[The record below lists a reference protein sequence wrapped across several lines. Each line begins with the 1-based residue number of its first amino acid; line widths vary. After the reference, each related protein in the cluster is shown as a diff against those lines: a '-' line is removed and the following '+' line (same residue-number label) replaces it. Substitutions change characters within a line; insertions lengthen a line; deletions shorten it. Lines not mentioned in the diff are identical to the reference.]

1 MSQGPLKNWVDDL
14 LGRKE
19 YHRYLEKE
27 TRKSRIQGQL
37 LAILNTFC
45 AMFYLVWCLLNANW
59 KVWYF
64 FIPFFL
70 TEVAFFILFILW
82 GHLLWNKRH
91 HAPAG
96 LDRPVGMSV
105 DIYIPCCGEPLDII
119 EQTVT
124 ACVRITYQNKNI
136 YILDDEGQDSVR
148 EMAERAGV
156 NYIRRASHE
165 NRKAGNLN
173 HALAQ
178 TSGDLILALDAD
190 QVPAPDIID
199 HIIGYFS
206 LPHVAFVQTPQSFS
220 LPEND
225 PWGNSDEVFYKVMQP
240 GKDYDNAA
248 ISCGSGVMYRRKALE
263 EIGGFSTWNLVED
276 LHTSMNFHDR
286 CWKSVFHE
294 VSYTKGTAPVDP
306 AGNLKQ
312 RWQWATD
319 SLRMFFWDNPLF
331 RKGLS
336 LYQKL
341 QYFHFGYNYL
351 VFGFFLPI
359 FFVLPIW
366 SLFSHQ
372 FMLDAPPWAYLLA
385 RFPYF
390 CVYIFTNQLLTDRI
404 HSFKA
409 FQVQAGL
416 FGAYFD
422 AIITALGAKNSLPH
436 YTVTNKQAFVGGFLS
451 RLYCCLP
458 HVIFSGLSFA
468 AIVYGVVTIKGD
480 FWFLAVNIFW
490 CTWVIVLLSRFIC
503 LSLFPRVL
511 IKPD

>member
-1 MSQGPLKNWVDDL
+1 MPQKPFKDWVDDL

-27 TRKSRIQGQL
+27 TRTSRIQGQL
-37 LAILNTFC
+37 LAIANTGC
-45 AMFYLVWCLLNANW
+45 ALFYLVWCLLHANW
-59 KVWYF
+59 SVWYLF
-64 FIPFFL
+64 VPFFV

-96 LDRPVGMSV
+96 LERPVDLSV
-105 DIYIPCCGEPLDII
+105 DIFIPCCGEPLDII
-119 EQTVT
+119 ERTVT
-124 ACVRITYQNKNI
+124 AATLLSCQKKIVH
-136 YILDDEGQDSVR
+136 ILDDGAQENVR
-148 EMAERAGV
+148 ELAERLGV
-156 NYIRRASHE
+156 NYIRREVRE

-173 HALAQ
+173 HALAL

-190 QVPAPDIID
+190 QVAAPEIID
-199 HIIGYFS
+199 RIISYFS
-206 LPHVAFVQTPQSFS
+206 LPYIAFVQTPQTFD

-248 ISCGSGVMYRRKALE
+248 ISCGSGVIYRRKALE

-276 LHTSMNFHDR
+276 LHTSMNLHDR

-294 VSYTKGTAPVDP
+294 VPYTKGTAPVDP

-331 RKGLS
+331 RKGLTID
-336 LYQKL
+336 QKL

-351 VFGFFLPI
+351 VFGIFMPI

-366 SLFSHQ
+366 SLFTHQ
-372 FMLDAPPWAYLLA
+372 FMLNASPLTYLIA

-390 CVYIFTNQLLTDRI
+390 CVYILTNQLLTDKI
-404 HSFKA
+404 HSFKS

-416 FGAYFD
+416 FGAYFN
-422 AIITALGAKNSLPH
+422 AVITALRAKNTLPH
-436 YTVTNKQAFVGGFLS
+436 YTVTSKKALQGNFLS

-458 HVIFSGLSFA
+458 HIIISCGAVA
-468 AIVYGVVTIKGD
+468 AIIYGMLTMKDD

-490 CTWVIVLLSRFIC
+490 CIWVIVVLSRFIG
-503 LSLFPRVL
+503 LSLFSRMF
-511 IKPD
+511 IK

>member
-1 MSQGPLKNWVDDL
+1 MPHTPFMNWVDDL

-19 YHRYLEKE
+19 YHRYHEKE
-27 TRKSRIQGQL
+27 TRKTRIQGQL
-37 LAILNTFC
+37 LAILNTAC
-45 AMFYLVWCLLNANW
+45 ALFYLGWCLMHANW
-59 KVWYF
+59 NAWYF
-64 FIPFFL
+64 FIPFFV

-96 LDRPVGMSV
+96 LDRPMDLSV
-105 DIYIPCCGEPLDII
+105 DIFIPCCGEPLEII
-119 EQTVT
+119 EQTVK
-124 ACVRITYQNKNI
+124 ASALIAYQNKKI
-136 YILDDEGQDSVR
+136 YVLDDGCQENVR
-148 EMAERAGV
+148 QMAERHAV
-156 NYIRRASHE
+156 NYICRNSGQD
-165 NRKAGNLN
+165 RKAGNLN
-173 HALAQ
+173 YALAH
-178 TSGDLILALDAD
+178 TSGDLILAIDAD
-190 QVPAPDIID
+190 QVTSPEIID
-199 HIIGYFS
+199 RIIGYFS
-206 LPHVAFVQTPQSFS
+206 LPHVAFVQTPQSFK

-240 GKDYDNAA
+240 GKDNDNAA
-248 ISCGSGVMYRRKALE
+248 ISCGSGVMYRRNALE

-294 VSYTKGTAPVDP
+294 IPYTKGTAPVDP

-319 SLRMFFWDNPLF
+319 SLRMFFWDNPFF

-366 SLFSHQ
+366 SLFTHQ
-372 FMLDAPPWAYLLA
+372 FMLDAPPLNYLLA
-385 RFPYF
+385 RLPYF
-390 CVYIFTNQLLTDRI
+390 CVYIFTNQLLTDKI

-422 AIITALGAKNSLPH
+422 AVITAIGARTTLPH
-436 YTVTNKQAFVGGFLS
+436 YTVTSKKAFQGGFLS

-458 HVIFSGLSFA
+458 HVLISGLSVA
-468 AIVYGVVTIKGD
+468 AIVYGMLTIKED
-480 FWFLAVNIFW
+480 FWFLAVNVFW
-490 CTWVIVLLSRFIC
+490 SVWVIILLSRFIG
-503 LSLFPRVL
+503 LSLCPRVFV
-511 IKPD
+511 K